1 MVLSHQHQQMQDK
14 TRRLA
19 SEARKGFKI
28 NNDKTKVMRAN
39 TQNED
44 PIQLGYEGIE
54 DIDRI
59 TYLSCVV
66 DQQGGSDALLK
77 GNGGFIRLGNV

>member
-1 MVLSHQHQQMQDK
+1 
-14 TRRLA
+14 
-19 SEARKGFKI
+19 
-28 NNDKTKVMRAN
+28 MRAN

-54 DIDRI
+54 DVDRI

-77 GNGGFIRLGNV
+77 GNGGLYKAGECLKLEFPQTGYENEDF